1 MEFKFN
7 KVPSAW
13 LPIIMSII
21 AVFLLLLQLATNGFR
36 PEIDEGAIA
45 HVWQLLVVTQIPVI
59 VFFAFR
65 WVRRAPREALTI
77 MVMQGLA
84 LASAAVPVFLLK
96 W

>member
-7 KVPSAW
+7 KIPSAW

-21 AVFLLLLQLATNGFR
+21 AVFLLLIQLVTKGFK

-65 WVRRAPREALTI
+65 WLGRSPREAMTVL
-77 MVMQGLA
+77 VMQGLA
-84 LASAAVPVFLLK
+84 LASAAVPVFVLQ